1 MSEKVYEDE
10 TALAINSSSAEVDE
24 TAKAINSSSAEV
36 DETALAINSSSE
48 KTDETVFA
56 KANILTPVVSGKK
69 LDLVALYKSFNN
81 QISMVILK
89 NIIVLSD
96 FLEDR
101 DITVIRSSGA
111 KQNGWKITPKCSQY
125 FMRIPHLDNSWS
137 FQVENE
143 KERLTK
149 VIKVV
154 DLKMSLDEKDHHIVD
169 KLIEILDIK
178 VSE

>member
-1 MSEKVYEDE
+1 MSEKVDEVETAEADE
-10 TALAINSSSAEVDE
+10 TAEAINSSSTEADE
-24 TAKAINSSSAEV
+24 TAEAINSSSTEA
-36 DETALAINSSSE
+36 
-48 KTDETVFA
+48 DETVFA

-69 LDLVALYKSFNN
+69 LDIIALWKSFKT
-81 QISMVILK
+81 QISNEILK

-96 FLEDR
+96 FLEGR

-111 KQNGWKITPKCSQY
+111 KQNGWKITQKCSQF
-125 FMRIPHLDNSWS
+125 FMRIPNLDNSWG

-149 VIKVV
+149 IIKVV

-169 KLIEILDIK
+169 KLIEIFDIK